1 MASPKLRPPL
11 FPHILEGRSV
21 LLSSPTGSGK
31 TLAGFLGIIDHLAKA
46 SDSETK
52 LGNSTYVL
60 YISPLRALT
69 YDVQKNLQAPLHGA
83 GLQDDIRIA
92 LRTGDTPASERA
104 KFKRKP
110 AHIFLTTPESL
121 AIVLCQPAYRE
132 AFKTLKY
139 VIIDELHALAQN
151 KRGAHLSVSLERL
164 EKITNAG
171 PLVRIGLSATVAPL
185 DKVGAFLTG
194 GRPCKTV
201 EATAGRESIVE
212 VLSPLKQ
219 NPYPAAG
226 YTGARI
232 TKDIARLV
240 ESKGATII
248 FTNTRSGAE
257 NITHRLKLALPDLA
271 HVIETHHSSL
281 DRDLR
286 LDVEDRLKNGELRA
300 VVCSTSLELGIDVGF
315 IDTTIMIS
323 TPKGISAALQRIG
336 RSGHSIHQQSHGVL
350 CATNI
355 NDLIEC
361 AVCAHM
367 TKLRKLDPVKTAGP
381 AADVAIQHIVGIAY
395 QAPATRNEIYEIL
408 TAAQPFRDF
417 PRKKFDNLVNYLK
430 GGGKSLER
438 QYSKTFGKLI
448 ESEDGHLSLPS
459 KKIERD
465 YLVNVGT
472 IHAQGMVRVYL
483 GSRRKKLGE
492 VEERFLKNLKIGDT
506 FLLAGRVVKLVEA
519 TGTGEAFVEP
529 GGGVPSVPSW
539 NANKI
544 PLASGLANEVTA
556 FRTEI
561 HRLLAEEELPA
572 SEVTDWLVEEWALS
586 TSNASAIVKHFQN
599 QYLLSRVPVND
610 LVLIELFR
618 GDPED
623 DEDDR
628 LHYFFPHPNRPQ
640 RQ

>member
-1 MASPKLRPPL
+1 MPDTLPLADRLHPPVSAWFGRTFGGFTEAQASTV
-11 FPHILEGRSV
+11 PHILDGRSV

-31 TLAGFLGIIDHLAKA
+31 TLAGFLGIIDHLARA
-46 SDSETK
+46 AENDEAP
-52 LGNSTYVL
+52 LGNTTYAL

-69 YDVQKNLQAPLHGA
+69 YDVQKNLQAPLQGI

-164 EKITNAG
+164 EKITNFG
-171 PLVRIGLSATVAPL
+171 PLVRVGLSATVAPL
-185 DKVGAFLTG
+185 DKVAEFLTG
-194 GRPCKTV
+194 SRPCEIV

-226 YTGARI
+226 YTGGRI

-271 HVIETHHSSL
+271 HLIETHHSSL

-315 IDTTIMIS
+315 IDTTVMIS

-395 QAPATRNEIYEIL
+395 QEPATRDEIYEIL
-408 TAAQPFRDF
+408 TAAHPFHNF
-417 PRKKFDNLVNYLK
+417 PRKKFDRLVDYLK
-430 GGGKSLER
+430 GGGKSLEK
-438 QYSKTFGKLI
+438 QYTKTFGKLI
-448 ESEDGHLSLPS
+448 ESEDGHLSSLQKSRARLLSQCRNHPRP
-459 KKIERD
+459 RD
-465 YLVNVGT
+465 
-472 IHAQGMVRVYL
+472 
-483 GSRRKKLGE
+483 GSR
-492 VEERFLKNLKIGDT
+492 
-506 FLLAGRVVKLVEA
+506 
-519 TGTGEAFVEP
+519 
-529 GGGVPSVPSW
+529 
-539 NANKI
+539 
-544 PLASGLANEVTA
+544 
-556 FRTEI
+556 
-561 HRLLAEEELPA
+561 
-572 SEVTDWLVEEWALS
+572 
-586 TSNASAIVKHFQN
+586 
-599 QYLLSRVPVND
+599 LSR
-610 LVLIELFR
+610 L
-618 GDPED
+618 PEKKA
-623 DEDDR
+623 R
-628 LHYFFPHPNRPQ
+628 RSRRTLP
-640 RQ
+640 